1 MPALLERKLE
11 RVRTILRG
19 YGRSPS
25 RPTSRSHLDGG
36 CVGWAPRVVVA
47 FSGGVDST
55 LLAALAS
62 DVLGKMNVLA
72 VTADSPSMARADL
85 EEARRLAAQLDF
97 PHLVVTTGEVTNA
110 AYRANTDTRCYFC
123 KHELFDTLEAL
134 AAARQIHTV
143 LYGAIG
149 GDQLSERP
157 GQRAAAEYRVQAPL
171 QEAGIEKWEVRALA
185 KSLGLP
191 NWNRPQNAC
200 LSSRIPHG
208 TEVTEQRLRQVED
221 AEGLVRAQ
229 GFRQVR
235 VRHLGTRARIEV
247 GVDEL
252 PKLEDGGLRRQIA
265 TALQGC
271 GFSLVEFDARGY
283 RSTGA
288 DS

>member
-1 MPALLERKLE
+1 MISDQSTEKLE
-11 RVRTILRG
+11 RVREILRG
-19 YGRSPS
+19 Y
-25 RPTSRSHLDGG
+25 D
-36 CVGWAPRVVVA
+36 RVIVA

-55 LLAALAS
+55 LLAVLALE
-62 DVLGKMNVLA
+62 VLGKANVLA

-85 EEARRLAAQLDF
+85 EEARRFAAQLHL

-110 AYRANTDTRCYFC
+110 AYRANTDARCYFC
-123 KHELFDTLEAL
+123 KHELFDTLEVL
-134 AAARQIHTV
+134 AATREIQTV

-149 GDQLSERP
+149 DDQLSERP

-171 QEAGIEKWEVRALA
+171 QEAGMEKWEVRALA

-191 NWNRPQNAC
+191 NWDRPQNAC

-208 TEVTEQRLRQVED
+208 TEVTEQRLKQVED
-221 AEGLVRAQ
+221 AEGVVRAQ

-252 PKLEDGGLRRQIA
+252 PKLEDGGLRRQIT
-265 TALQGC
+265 TALQEY
-271 GFSLVEFDARGY
+271 GFSIGEFDIRVY
-283 RSTGA
+283 RSTG
-288 DS
+288 SSS